1 MSSLKQKLKQ
11 KKRKRPPKPTTTDE
25 DDDDDALIAKLEKKL
40 GGRKKAKD
48 DDPLA
53 DLIGDD
59 SSDDAE
65 SIEQEETTAAH
76 YAPQEGQDIYGRPTD
91 KKWVPPSL
99 RRRLNNDNT
108 PTAVGDVLRGALN
121 KVSDTNIDATSD
133 AICGAYAKFP
143 ANDVH
148 AFVSS
153 HMRETCVH
161 GAQNMEALVPPYAA
175 VIAAADTKGGRELG
189 AHVLEALL
197 PDLES
202 EGKRRGNAAALLA
215 AFCDV
220 GLCGGEL
227 TMSYAEALRDDG
239 TADALEACAIVATG
253 SRDVWRRS
261 DLRGRLSKL
270 ALKDESGDDAR
281 LLQAKNALRNA
292 CASKPGDVSRSK
304 SLRAAVARAV
314 PNGRARDAPLALS
327 WSDLRNAEAT
337 GRWWRRGAAYDRHA
351 QDALADDVAQRR
363 AAAKAPSSKQE
374 QTMRALRLNTP
385 AKRAA
390 FGGVAGAADA
400 HDAATALH
408 ALSTKRLC
416 DDRTA
421 AGVLQTCCGGEPTYN
436 PFYAEVAKL
445 RRGESKDFA
454 FGLKLACWDA
464 FKASDAS
471 EDARKAARRAA
482 NLGKF
487 CAALLG
493 PELPLSV
500 AFSKV
505 EARSLVADAA
515 VKVAVLSALRGL
527 LVEAS
532 DEAFAGA
539 LSMEPSPGA
548 VTVAPFAQTRLKR
561 PAGADAS
568 AWAAREA
575 ELVAWFE
582 GGGGE

>member
-11 KKRKRPPKPTTTDE
+11 KKRKRPPKPTPTD
-25 DDDDDALIAKLEKKL
+25 DDDDDALIASLEKKL

-53 DLIGDD
+53 DLIGDE
-59 SSDDAE
+59 SSDDE
-65 SIEQEETTAAH
+65 SIEKEETTEAH
-76 YAPQEGQDIYGRPTD
+76 YAPQAGQDIYGRPTD
-91 KKWVPPSL
+91 QKWVPPSL
-99 RRRLNNDNT
+99 RRRLDTNEA
-108 PTAVGDVLRGALN
+108 PAAVGDVLRGALN
-121 KVSDTNIDATSD
+121 KVSDTNIETTAD
-133 AICGAYAKFP
+133 AICGAYSKFP

-153 HMRETCVH
+153 HMRDTCVH

-175 VIAAADTKGGRELG
+175 VMAAADTKGGRELG

-197 PDLES
+197 PDLEA

-227 TMSYAEALRDDG
+227 TMSYAEALSEEG
-239 TADALEACAIVATG
+239 TADALEACAVVATG

-270 ALKDESGDDAR
+270 PIQDESGDDAR

-304 SLRAAVARAV
+304 ALRAAVARAV

-327 WSDLRNAEAT
+327 WIDLKNAEAT

-351 QDALADDVAQRR
+351 QDKLEDDVAQRR

-374 QTMRALRLNTP
+374 RTMRALRLNTP

-390 FGGVAGAADA
+390 FGGVSGAADA
-400 HDAATALH
+400 HDAAAALA
-408 ALSTKRLC
+408 ALSAKRLC

-421 AGVLQTCCGGEPTYN
+421 AGVLQACCGGEPTYN
-436 PFYAEVAKL
+436 PFYAAVAKL
-445 RRGESKDFA
+445 RRSESKDFA

-464 FKASDAS
+464 FKSADAS

-493 PELPLSV
+493 SELPLAV
-500 AFSKV
+500 ALSKV
-505 EARSLVADAA
+505 EARSLMADAA

-527 LVEAS
+527 LAEAS
-532 DEAFAGA
+532 DEAFTGA

-548 VTVAPFAQTRLKR
+548 ATVVPFAQTRLKR
-561 PAGADAS
+561 PAGADAD
-568 AWAAREA
+568 AWATREA

>member
-53 DLIGDD
+53 DLIGGDD
-59 SSDDAE
+59 SSSDAE
-65 SIEQEETTAAH
+65 SIQQEETTDAH

-121 KVSDTNIDATSD
+121 KVSDTNVDATSE
-133 AICGAYAKFP
+133 AICGAYSKFP

-175 VIAAADTKGGRELG
+175 VMAAADTKGGRELG

-220 GLCGGEL
+220 GLCGGEF

-239 TADALEACAIVATG
+239 TADALEACAVVATG

-270 ALKDESGDDAR
+270 AVRDESGDDAR
-281 LLQAKNALRNA
+281 LLQAKNALRTA

-351 QDALADDVAQRR
+351 QDALEVR
-363 AAAKAPSSKQE
+363 AP
-374 QTMRALRLNTP
+374 RL
-385 AKRAA
+385 
-390 FGGVAGAADA
+390 
-400 HDAATALH
+400 
-408 ALSTKRLC
+408 
-416 DDRTA
+416 
-421 AGVLQTCCGGEPTYN
+421 
-436 PFYAEVAKL
+436 
-445 RRGESKDFA
+445 
-454 FGLKLACWDA
+454 
-464 FKASDAS
+464 
-471 EDARKAARRAA
+471 
-482 NLGKF
+482 
-487 CAALLG
+487 
-493 PELPLSV
+493 
-500 AFSKV
+500 
-505 EARSLVADAA
+505 
-515 VKVAVLSALRGL
+515 
-527 LVEAS
+527 
-532 DEAFAGA
+532 
-539 LSMEPSPGA
+539 
-548 VTVAPFAQTRLKR
+548 
-561 PAGADAS
+561 
-568 AWAAREA
+568 
-575 ELVAWFE
+575 
-582 GGGGE
+582 